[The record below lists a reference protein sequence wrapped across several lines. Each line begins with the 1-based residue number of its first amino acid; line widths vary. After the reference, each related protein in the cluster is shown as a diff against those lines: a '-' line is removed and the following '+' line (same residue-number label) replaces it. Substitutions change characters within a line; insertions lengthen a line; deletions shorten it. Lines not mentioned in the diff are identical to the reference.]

1 MSKRTDNRGNA
12 GAIEGGEV
20 GEAALWGDAAGTG
33 RLEKARL
40 GFHLKSSGKALE
52 DFQQNEVIHVWYM
65 F

>member
-1 MSKRTDNRGNA
+1 ML
-12 GAIEGGEV
+12 GAIEAGEV